1 MKKGLI
7 FGAGLLAGVAGG
19 GAAAWFMLKQKYEQR
34 CEEEIAEVR
43 ASFQK
48 ELERR
53 RSQTDAAQSGDKP
66 KANGDDRSPEQKFKE
81 AVDYVELA
89 KRYTSGSITEAEKAA
104 IEKQVFGK
112 TDDFYFRKPGEPTKP
127 SPDAKPP
134 YVITPMDFADPLKKI
149 SKDVTLKYYN
159 DGAIVGENGKPLS
172 MEELDRL
179 VGREAL
185 LHFGEYEEDSVCV
198 RNEGLDTDFQILMT
212 GINWAEARKQ
222 KGAPG

>member
-66 KANGDDRSPEQKFKE
+66 KANGDNRSPEQKFKE

-89 KRYTSGSITEAEKAA
+89 KKYTSGPITEEEKAA

-112 TDDFYFRKPGEPTKP
+112 TIKEMTNPF
-127 SPDAKPP
+127 PDAKPP

-185 LHFGEYEEDSVCV
+185 VHFGEYEEDSVCV
-198 RNEGLDTDFQILMT
+198 RNEGLDTDFQILMM